1 MSAFANGA
9 PIPDTHHLIPRALAW
24 AGGTT
29 GLDDLCDHLMDAA
42 ELSHDRAAVRIAA
55 SLLVVNHKRLPALQ
69 DAVCE
74 FALALVLDDERDART
89 HLLNADDLL
98 IGVEQNLDWMR
109 VQYGLLDR
117 RVEALRQRVE
127 DLFDRQDERRE
138 AVARGAELDARGEAV
153 VGGDVGGAA
162 TVRGS
167 IEMGVRSSRLDGSER
182 GGEVATGSTACH
194 RRSALVN
201 VPVRGRTKRSTI
213 DLTSSSPDEPLITRY
228 PKRAKP
234 DNPTKTATKQTVSP
248 TKTSRKQTDNPTKTV
263 VKQAI
268 PVPATDSV
276 TITSFYAVSTR
287 VTSGGTLTYDST
299 QDSFYVSASP
309 TTKIWARLGRREISR
324 VYYGTDSKR
333 VYITGAVTPASNG
346 RICIA
351 FKGVAG
357 VQWFLGKV
365 RVMSGDQVALQ
376 YLQVKRLD
384 EVFSKQCAEIAEAY
398 AKRQVGAGMAGGDI
412 IMG

>member
-42 ELSHDRAAVRIAA
+42 ELAHDHAAVRIAA

-74 FALALVLDDERDART
+74 FALALVLDNERDART

-98 IGVEQNLDWMR
+98 TGVERNLDWMR

-138 AVARGAELDARGEAV
+138 AV
-153 VGGDVGGAA
+153 VGGHAGGAA

-167 IEMGVRSSRLDGSER
+167 IEMGVRSTRLDGSESS
-182 GGEVATGSTACH
+182 GDVTTGSTACEK
-194 RRSALVN
+194 RPAALD
-201 VPVRGRTKRSTI
+201 VPVRGRTKRNTI

-228 PKRAKP
+228 SKRAKP
-234 DNPTKTATKQTVSP
+234 NNPTKTATKQTVNP
-248 TKTSRKQTDNPTKTV
+248 TKTARKQTDNPTKTV
-263 VKQAI
+263 AKQATPL
-268 PVPATDSV
+268 PVTDSV

-299 QDSFYVSASP
+299 QDRFYVSASP
-309 TTKIWARLGRREISR
+309 TTKAWAWLGRREISR

-351 FKGVAG
+351 FKGLAG

-365 RVMSGDQVALQ
+365 RVVCEEQVVLQ
-376 YLQVKRLD
+376 HLSVERLD

-398 AKRQVGAGMAGGDI
+398 AKRQVGAGMAGGDV

>member
-42 ELSHDRAAVRIAA
+42 ELAHDRAAVRIAA
-55 SLLVVNHKRLPALQ
+55 SLLVVNHKCLPALQ

-74 FALALVLDDERDART
+74 FALALVLDNERDART

-98 IGVEQNLDWMR
+98 TGVERNLDWMR

-127 DLFDRQDERRE
+127 ELFDRQDERRE
-138 AVARGAELDARGEAV
+138 AVARGAEQNARREA
-153 VGGDVGGAA
+153 VGGDAGGAA
-162 TVRGS
+162 TVPGS
-167 IEMGVRSSRLDGSER
+167 IEVGGRSTPVDRSGRAS
-182 GGEVATGSTACH
+182 EVATGSTTCDKRPAP
-194 RRSALVN
+194 LD
-201 VPVRGRTKRSTI
+201 VPVRGRTKRNTI

-234 DNPTKTATKQTVSP
+234 DNPTKTATKQTVNQ
-248 TKTSRKQTDNPTKTV
+248 TKTAMKQTVNTTKTV
-263 VKQAI
+263 TKQAT
-268 PVPATDSV
+268 PVPVTDSV

-287 VTSGGTLTYDST
+287 VTNGGTLTYDST
-299 QDSFYVSASP
+299 QGSFYVSASP
-309 TTKIWARLGRREISR
+309 NTKIWAWLGRREISR

-333 VYITGAVTPASNG
+333 VYITGAVTSASNG

-365 RVMSGDQVALQ
+365 RVMGEDQVALQ
-376 YLQVKRLD
+376 HLQVERLD
-384 EVFSKQCAEIAEAY
+384 KVFSTQCAEIAEAY
-398 AKRQVGAGMAGGDI
+398 AKRQVGAGMAGGDV